1 VRRVLGEAL
10 AGGRSTALIGV
21 HALPTGGF
29 RDVLATA
36 EAGISRVSCLG
47 FGTAE
52 GVCWRNMEPPDNELI
67 VPVLINGA
75 IFAAVAVIVPAFLL
89 SRFVRDIAGRAVL
102 VIFLFAAAGAYFG
115 FATLGREVLDARPIW
130 TLVELLQVVVFGAMA
145 LLGLRGSPYWL
156 AAGWALHPL
165 WDVLLHYIG
174 PGQAFTPWTYAIACI
189 SFDWLVA
196 IYIVVAYRFGLVG
209 SRRLAPDNVAVVG
222 NVQNAKS

>member
-1 VRRVLGEAL
+1 M
-10 AGGRSTALIGV
+10 
-21 HALPTGGF
+21 
-29 RDVLATA
+29 DVLATA
-36 EAGISRVSCLG
+36 EAGIGRVSLLRYWHG
-47 FGTAE
+47 GR
-52 GVCWRNMEPPDNELI
+52 GGWRNMEPPNNELI

-115 FATLGREVLDARPIW
+115 FATLGREVVGARPIW

-196 IYIVVAYRFGLVG
+196 IYIVIAYRFGLVG
-209 SRRLAPDNVAVVG
+209 NRRLARNNVAVVG